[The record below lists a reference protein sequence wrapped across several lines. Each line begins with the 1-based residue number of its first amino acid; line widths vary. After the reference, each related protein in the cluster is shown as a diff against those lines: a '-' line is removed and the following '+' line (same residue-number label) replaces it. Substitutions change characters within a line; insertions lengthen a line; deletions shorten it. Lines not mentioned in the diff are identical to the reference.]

1 MHISDVPFSV
11 IDWNKVTPIEHPG
24 ETGKAIWRTFE
35 CGNLRV
41 RMVEYSP
48 RYRADHWCSRGH
60 VVLVIRGELVT
71 ELKDGRRFVL
81 PAGTSYQ
88 AAENLEP
95 HRSSTVNGATV
106 FIVD

>member
-11 IDWNKVTPIEHPG
+11 IDWSKVAATDHPG
-24 ETGKAIWRTFE
+24 ETGKAIWRTFA

-41 RMVEYSP
+41 RMVDYSP
-48 RYRADHWCSRGH
+48 GYRADHWCSRGH
-60 VVLVIRGELVT
+60 VVLVMRGELIT
-71 ELKDGRRFVL
+71 ELKDGRKFVL

-88 AAENLEP
+88 TAENLEP